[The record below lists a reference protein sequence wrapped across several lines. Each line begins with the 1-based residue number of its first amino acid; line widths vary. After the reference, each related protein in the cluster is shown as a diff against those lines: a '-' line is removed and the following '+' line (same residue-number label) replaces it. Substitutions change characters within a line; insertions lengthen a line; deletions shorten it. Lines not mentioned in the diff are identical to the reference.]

1 MAEQKVGCVNCGSK
15 LEQKLLQYLSKVPG
29 LLALSILAACAVQKN
44 PYATTNRSYK
54 AQVKAYAATL
64 RATPPPTPGG
74 DSLLGKYWVGTT
86 NFNLRKPNYVV
97 IHHTAQDST
106 AQTLKTFTLPRT
118 EVSAHYVI
126 GRDGRVYH
134 MLNDY
139 LRAWHGGV
147 ARWGNTTDLNSCSI
161 GIELD
166 NNGTEP
172 FAEPQITSLLRILA
186 GLKKAYAIPTAN
198 FIGHADIA
206 PSRKNDPSARF
217 PWKRLADN
225 GFGLWYDAGPLPS
238 PFGPDSAA
246 ALAGRLLAPRLP
258 ETDDATTSLLA
269 DTSRVDAQLARL
281 NGPITVFNP
290 REALRIIGYDTRDL
304 PAAVRA
310 FKLHFIPRNVSG
322 PLTEADQRI
331 LYNLYRKYL

>member
-1 MAEQKVGCVNCGSK
+1 MKIRLNVGSV
-15 LEQKLLQYLSKVPG
+15 Q
-29 LLALSILAACAVQKN
+29 LLAAASLAACATQRN
-44 PYATTNRSYK
+44 PYATTNKAYK
-54 AQVKAYAATL
+54 AQVKAYAAAL

-74 DSLLGKYWVGTT
+74 DSLLGNYWVGTT

-106 AQTLKTFTLPRT
+106 AQTLKTFTLTRT
-118 EVSAHYVI
+118 QVSAHYVI

-147 ARWGNTTDLNSCSI
+147 ARWGNNTDLNSCSI

-166 NNGTEP
+166 NNGIEP
-172 FAEPQITSLLRILA
+172 FAEPQLTSLLHILA
-186 GLKKAYAIPTAN
+186 RLKKDYGIPTTN

-217 PWKRLADN
+217 PWKRLADS

-238 PFGPDSAA
+238 PFVADSAT
-246 ALAGRLLAPRLP
+246 ALAGRLLAPPLP
-258 ETDDATTSLLA
+258 EPIETAVA
-269 DTSRVDAQLARL
+269 PVDTSRIDAQLARL
-281 NGPITVFNP
+281 NGPITLFNP

-304 PAAVRA
+304 PAAIRA
-310 FKLHFIPRNVSG
+310 FKLHYVQRDVSG
-322 PLTEADQRI
+322 PLTEDDLKI
-331 LYNLYRKYL
+331 LYNLYKKCL

>member
-1 MAEQKVGCVNCGSK
+1 M
-15 LEQKLLQYLSKVPG
+15 
-29 LLALSILAACAVQKN
+29 QKN
-44 PYATTNRSYK
+44 PYAATNQSYK
-54 AQVKAYAATL
+54 AQVKAYAEAL
-64 RATPPPTPGG
+64 RAMPPPTPGA

-106 AQTLKTFTLPRT
+106 AQTLKTFTMPST
-118 EVSAHYVI
+118 QVSAHYVI

-147 ARWGNTTDLNSCSI
+147 ARWGNTTDINSASI

-166 NNGTEP
+166 NNGIEP
-172 FAEPQITSLLRILA
+172 FAEAQITSLMHILG
-186 GLKKAYAIPTAN
+186 GLKKAYGIPTAN

-206 PSRKNDPSARF
+206 PSRKNDPSALF
-217 PWKRLADN
+217 PWKRLAAN

-238 PFGPDSAA
+238 PFVADSAA
-246 ALAGRLLAPRLP
+246 ALADRLLTPPLPAPDDVPMAAILP
-258 ETDDATTSLLA
+258 V
-269 DTSRVDAQLARL
+269 DTSKVDAQLARL
-281 NGPITVFNP
+281 NGPITVFSP

-304 PAAVRA
+304 PAAIRA
-310 FKLHFIPRNVSG
+310 FKLHFIQQNVG
-322 PLTEADQRI
+322 APLNDADNRI
-331 LYNLYRKYL
+331 LYNLYKKCL

>member
-1 MAEQKVGCVNCGSK
+1 M
-15 LEQKLLQYLSKVPG
+15 QYLSKAPG
-29 LLALSILAACAVQKN
+29 ILALGILAACAAQRN
-44 PYATTNRSYK
+44 PYAATNKSYK
-54 AQVKAYAATL
+54 AQVKAYAEAL
-64 RATPPPTPGG
+64 RVTPVITPGA

-106 AQTLKTFTLPRT
+106 AQTLKTFTMPST
-118 EVSAHYVI
+118 QVSAHYVI

-134 MLNDY
+134 LLNDY

-172 FAEPQITSLLRILA
+172 FAEAQVTSLMHILA
-186 GLKKAYAIPTAN
+186 GLKKAYGIPTAN

-206 PSRKNDPSARF
+206 PSRKNDPSALF

-238 PFGPDSAA
+238 PFVADSAA
-246 ALAGRLLAPRLP
+246 ALAGRLLAPPLP
-258 ETDDATTSLLA
+258 APADVPTATTLPV

-281 NGPITVFNP
+281 NGPITAFSP

-304 PAAVRA
+304 PAAIRA
-310 FKLHFIPRNVSG
+310 FKLHFIQQNVG
-322 PLTEADQRI
+322 APLTDADNRI
-331 LYNLYRKYL
+331 LYNLYRKCL

>member
-1 MAEQKVGCVNCGSK
+1 MNRCSLRNC
-15 LEQKLLQYLSKVPG
+15 LYLLTAG
-29 LLALSILAACAVQKN
+29 LLAACTAAKT
-44 PYATTNRSYK
+44 PYAATNKVYK
-54 AQVKAYAATL
+54 AQVKAYAAAL

-74 DSLLGKYWVGTT
+74 DSLLGKYWAGTT

-97 IHHTAQDST
+97 IHHTAQDSA

-126 GRDGRVYH
+126 GRDGRIYH

-166 NNGTEP
+166 NKGTEP
-172 FAEPQITSLLRILA
+172 FAEPQLTSLLHLLA
-186 GLKKAYAIPTAN
+186 GLKKAYNIPAAN
-198 FIGHADIA
+198 FIGHSDIA
-206 PSRKNDPSARF
+206 PGRKNDPSARF
-217 PWKRLADN
+217 PWKRLADQ

-238 PFGPDSAA
+238 PLSPDSAA
-246 ALAGRLLAPRLP
+246 ALAGRLLALHLP
-258 ETDDATTSLLA
+258 AASSYEAAVAGAAPTPAIAPASTAPAPA
-269 DTSRVDAQLARL
+269 DTSRLDAQLARL
-281 NGPITVFNP
+281 NGPVTAFSP

-304 PAAVRA
+304 PAAIRA
-310 FKLHFIPRNVSG
+310 FKLHFVPRDVSG
-322 PLTEADQRI
+322 PLTEDDLRI

>member
-1 MAEQKVGCVNCGSK
+1 MACTTS
-15 LEQKLLQYLSKVPG
+15 
-29 LLALSILAACAVQKN
+29 KN
-44 PYATTNRSYK
+44 PYATTNQVYK
-54 AQVKAYAATL
+54 TQVKAYARAL
-64 RATPPPTPGG
+64 RATPPPTPSG
-74 DSLLGKYWVGTT
+74 DSLLMGQYWAGTT

-106 AQTLKTFTLPRT
+106 AQTLRTFTLPRT
-118 EVSAHYVI
+118 QVSAHYVI

-147 ARWGNTTDLNSCSI
+147 AKWGNNTDINSSSI

-172 FAEPQITSLLRILA
+172 FAELQITSLLTVLTS
-186 GLKKAYAIPTAN
+186 LKKTYGIPTAN

-206 PSRKNDPSARF
+206 PSRKNDPSAFF
-217 PWKRLADN
+217 PWKRLSDN

-238 PFGPDSAA
+238 PGGYDPFGPDSAA
-246 ALAGRLLAPRLP
+246 ALVARLLAPP
-258 ETDDATTSLLA
+258 PAETGAVAAPTLRP
-269 DTSRVDAQLARL
+269 DTSAVDTQLARL
-281 NGPITVFNP
+281 NGTLTAFNP

-304 PAAVRA
+304 PAAIRA
-310 FKLHFIPRNVSG
+310 FKLHFIQQQVSA
-322 PLTEADQRI
+322 PLSEADNRI
-331 LYNLYRKYL
+331 LYNLYKKCL

>member
-1 MAEQKVGCVNCGSK
+1 MKRCSFFGG
-15 LEQKLLQYLSKVPG
+15 LG
-29 LLALSILAACAVQKN
+29 LLAIGTLAACATQRN
-44 PYATTNRSYK
+44 PYAATNKVHK
-54 AQVKAYAATL
+54 AQVRAYAAAL
-64 RATPPPTPGG
+64 QATPPPTPGG

-86 NFNLRKPNYVV
+86 NFNLRKPNFVV

-106 AQTLKTFTLPRT
+106 AQTLKTFTLTRT
-118 EVSAHYVI
+118 QVSAHYVI

-147 ARWGNTTDLNSCSI
+147 ARWGNVTDLNSCSI

-172 FAEPQITSLLRILA
+172 FAEAQITSLLHILA
-186 GLKKAYAIPTAN
+186 DLKKAYGIPAAN

-206 PSRKNDPSARF
+206 PSRKNDPSALF

-225 GFGLWYDAGPLPS
+225 GFGLWYDAGLQASPLS
-238 PFGPDSAA
+238 YDSAF
-246 ALAGRLLAPRLP
+246 ALAGRLLGPRPLRP
-258 ETDDATTSLLA
+258 ETAAAASDLPA
-269 DTSRVDAQLARL
+269 DTSKVDAQLARL
-281 NGPITVFNP
+281 NGPITPFNP

-304 PAAVRA
+304 PAAIQA
-310 FKLHFIPRNVSG
+310 FKRHYVQRDVSA
-322 PLTEADQRI
+322 PLSEADLQI
-331 LYNLYRKYL
+331 LFNLYKKHL